1 MHPAVVSG
9 IVTDDVSVSYWPI
22 ISPFPI
28 TVPQVL
34 AKVNLAQLLFS
45 FSKVA
50 NVSQY
55 SPPVSFVQP

>member
-1 MHPAVVSG
+1 MHPAVVSE
-9 IVTDDVSVSYWPI
+9 IVTDDVSVSCWPI

-45 FSKVA
+45 FS
-50 NVSQY
+50 
-55 SPPVSFVQP
+55 